1 MPDLVLVILVFLC
14 AALVHSV
21 AGFGAG
27 LVAMSL
33 LVMQWPVV
41 EAIGVVSICAF
52 LLNLWMAI
60 SLRKDI
66 QWTELRPMVLA
77 TVFGVPIGV
86 LMLHSLP
93 EEWIIGGLGAILLA
107 HSLRSLLYKGG
118 TVDPVS
124 GRWGYVAGLCG
135 GMLGGAFNTSGPPV
149 ILYATARSWPKDR
162 FRATLQIY
170 FLVTGGLAMTLYV
183 ASGVVNGTS
192 VYWAIIAVPTM
203 VAGFALGQLVARR
216 VSPEQFRVMVLIGLG
231 VMGANYL
238 SRLFLA

>member
-1 MPDLVLVILVFLC
+1 MSDLLLVILVFLC
-14 AALVHSV
+14 SALVHSV

-41 EAIGVVSICAF
+41 QAIGVVSICSL
-52 LLNLWMAI
+52 LLNLWMAV

-77 TVFGVPIGV
+77 TFAGVPLGV

-93 EEWIIGGLGAILLA
+93 EEWIIGGLGAILLG
-107 HSLRSLLYKGG
+107 HSLRSLFAKGG
-118 TVDPVS
+118 KVKPVS

-149 ILYATARSWPKDR
+149 ILYATARGWPKDR

-170 FLVTGGLAMTLYV
+170 FSVTGALAMTLFI
-183 ASGVVNGTS
+183 ASGVVNSTS
-192 VYWAIIAVPTM
+192 VYWTVIAVPTM
-203 VAGFALGQLVARR
+203 VAGFGIGQIVARR

-231 VMGANYL
+231 IMGANYL
-238 SRLFLA
+238 SRLFLT